1 MRASPCVD
9 NMKVN
14 ATVLLSLVAA
24 TVNALPAGSSTTE
37 STWDV
42 IVVGAGPAGIVVADR
57 MSEAGRRTL
66 LLEQGGPSYYITGG
80 RERPGWLNNTE
91 LSRVDVPG
99 LYKSIYSNPS
109 QELLCPAEKLNGYG
123 ACTIGGNTAIN
134 AGLWFQPPATDFDRY
149 FPDSWKSKDM
159 QGAIEKVRK
168 QQPFTS
174 NPRTNGSAVSGYYA
188 AKQLLVDGAGY
199 KDVEFNH
206 VPNQKVK
213 TFGHTEFMY
222 ENGQRS
228 GPVKTYLQ
236 SSLKRENFKFQSGVQ
251 VKRVVRDGAKAT
263 GVDVTINGKDSTIK
277 LRPQGGRIILSGGA
291 LFSPQLLMLSG
302 IGDTA
307 VLQNLSTNG
316 LLKTDSK
323 TWIEN
328 KAVGAGL
335 FDNPNTFIELSGPS
349 VTPYVYNYASPIP
362 ADRDAYLQHR
372 EGPYTFASETS
383 AFWNEYR
390 YPNGDAVGVQGTIDS
405 SGFGEYVDRN
415 TITLNIYGTSGM
427 RSLGQV
433 ALNMKTGAPGQ
444 EKPFFYTD
452 SEGQDADAIAS
463 FVHDIFASLSKSGLT
478 PRNIPA
484 NASKDDIK
492 KYITTASQ
500 YTLGNVNHWSSS
512 CRLGQCVDTSTVV
525 KGTSNLHVVDGSIV
539 PPLTTNPS
547 FGIVIAAERASEIIL
562 ALKA

>member
-1 MRASPCVD
+1 
-9 NMKVN
+9 MKVN
-14 ATVLLSLVAA
+14 TTVLLSLAVA
-24 TVNALPAGSSTTE
+24 TVSALPAGSPAPE
-37 STWDV
+37 DAWDV

-57 MSEAGRRTL
+57 LSEAGKKTL

-80 RERPGWLNNTE
+80 RERPGWLNDTD

-109 QELLCPAEKLNGYG
+109 DDLLCPAEKLNSYG
-123 ACTIGGNTAIN
+123 ACTIGGCTAIN

-149 FPDSWKSKDM
+149 FPDSWKSEDM
-159 QGAIEKVRK
+159 QCAIDKVRK
-168 QQPFTS
+168 QQPYTS
-174 NPRTNGSAVSGYYA
+174 DPRTNGTAVSGYYA
-188 AKQLLVDGAGY
+188 AKKWLVDGAGY
-199 KDVEFNH
+199 KDVEFND
-206 VPNQKVK
+206 VPNEKVK
-213 TFGHTEFMY
+213 TWGRPEFMY

-236 SSLKRENFKFQSGVQ
+236 SSLKRSNFKFQSGVQ

-263 GVDVTINGKDSTIK
+263 GVDVTIDGKDSAISLSPK
-277 LRPQGGRIILSGGA
+277 GGRVILSGGA

-307 VLQNLSTNG
+307 VLQNLSTHG

-349 VTPYVYNYASPIP
+349 VTSYVYNYTDPVP
-362 ADRDAYLQHR
+362 ADRDAYLKDRQ
-372 EGPYTFASETS
+372 GPYAFASETS
-383 AFWNEYR
+383 AFWNEYK

-405 SGFGEYVDRN
+405 SGFGEYMEDD

-427 RSLGQV
+427 RSLGKV
-433 ALNMKTGAPGQ
+433 ALNMTTGAPGQ

-463 FVHDIFASLSKSGLT
+463 FIHDIFASLPKSGLT

-484 NASKDDIK
+484 DASKEEIK

-512 CRLGQCVDTSTVV
+512 CRLGECVDTNTVV
-525 KGTSNLHVVDGSIV
+525 KGTENLHVVDASIV

-547 FGIVIAAERASEIIL
+547 FGVVIAAERAAEVIL